1 MFCTAITPTS
11 FDAAEWRDFDDHA
24 EREDQIGAG
33 LAGAL
38 AEPGF

>member
-1 MFCTAITPTS
+1 VAARHPGAPS
-11 FDAAEWRDFDDHA
+11 FNTAEWRDFDDHA
-24 EREDQIGAG
+24 EREEQIGAG